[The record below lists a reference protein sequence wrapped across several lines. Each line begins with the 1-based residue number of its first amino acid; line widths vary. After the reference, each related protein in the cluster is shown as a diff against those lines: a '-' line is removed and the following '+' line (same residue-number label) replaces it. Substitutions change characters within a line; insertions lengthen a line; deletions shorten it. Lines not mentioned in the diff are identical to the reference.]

1 MLASY
6 YLVFSSLVQ
15 ILYIV
20 GNEVEVLNRQ
30 NLLKTPTSRFYLLS
44 FMWIY
49 VNVECMMLTVEYNL
63 KSGFPVGV
71 QCSSCLYSA
80 E

>member
-63 KSGFPVGV
+63 KSGFHVGV
-71 QCSSCLYSA
+71 Q
-80 E
+80 